1 MSKKNSVFRLLS
13 SIHFSFKKIGFMFLF
28 LIFFSCTN
36 YAQPVRFILDAD
48 TGNEMDDLYAIVRC
62 FDTDDVDLIGLVSA
76 HFNNVQLLTDS
87 VWNSYSTK
95 NINSLQLSQMENE
108 LLLEQCKMKHIPHPA
123 GCEKMVG
130 FAWGYYSGAQVPT
143 SEGVDFIIEHAK
155 KATPENKL
163 IVVTLGAVTNVAAA
177 ILQDP
182 SIAKNIRLYALN
194 MKYNIENK
202 AWNKNSFNARN
213 DVNGLDLILNN
224 TELELWV
231 IPGNVSGSFKFQRN
245 NTQNRLAKYNNDV
258 SKNLSTRWDKVNAQ
272 HEWTMWDLAL
282 VEAIIHPEYAKVE
295 KVSTPPENVQRKINM
310 YTWIDTKKMEDDF
323 WQSYKKLMKKLK

>member
-1 MSKKNSVFRLLS
+1 MKKKISGLDRWSPVKYFLRLLG
-13 SIHFSFKKIGFMFLF
+13 IVMVFQILAVAVLF
-28 LIFFSCTN
+28 G
-36 YAQPVRFILDAD
+36 QPVKFILDAD

-62 FDTDDVDLIGLVSA
+62 FDTDDVELTGLVSA

-108 LLLEQCKMKHIPHPA
+108 LLLEQCKMTHVPHPA

-130 FAWGYYSGAQVPT
+130 FAWGYYPGAQVPT

-182 SIAKNIRLYALN
+182 SIAKNIRLYALI
-194 MKYNIENK
+194 MKYNEENK

-224 TELELWV
+224 SDLELWV
-231 IPGNVSGSFKFQRN
+231 IPGNVSGKFKFQRKE
-245 NTQNRLAKYNNDV
+245 TQEKLAEYNNEV
-258 SKNLSTRWDKVNAQ
+258 SKNLSTRWDKVNAK
-272 HEWTMWDLAL
+272 HEWIMWDLAL
-282 VEAIIHPEYAKVE
+282 IEAIIHPEYAKVE

-310 YTWIDTKKMEDDF
+310 YTWINTKKMEDDF
-323 WQSYKKLMKKLK
+323 WQSYEKLMKKLK